1 MMTRRSKRRRL
12 WSVLLM
18 LPALAFI
25 VTFMVIPL
33 IKTIYYSFTSWYN
46 FSQNQTWIGLSNY
59 KQFFMDPVVWIGVKN
74 TLLLI
79 VFALIFQVGVALLL
93 AICVEAVPYG
103 FKFFR
108 TVYFFPIVIS
118 ATAIG
123 LMFALIYKYDYG
135 LLNFIVQLF
144 GGEPQVW
151 LTKERAIYM
160 LLIPVCWQFIGFYFV
175 TYLTSITGIS
185 RDIYESAV
193 LDGVKPWQKAW
204 YITIPMLKPT
214 LMANIVLVVSG
225 CFRVFDMVYVI
236 TGGGPMDS
244 SQLLSSYMYYK
255 AFRDY
260 NTGYASAIAIVMMCM
275 GLLITGFIKHFTNK
289 ISSND

>member
-1 MMTRRSKRRRL
+1 MTRKSKRRNVY
-12 WSVLLM
+12 SVCLM
-18 LPALAFI
+18 APALIFI
-25 VTFMVIPL
+25 TVFMIIPL
-33 IKTIYYSFTSWYN
+33 FKTIYYSFTSWYN
-46 FSQNQTWIGLSNY
+46 FSPSKTWIGLSNY
-59 KQFFMDPVVWIGVKN
+59 KQFFTDPVVAIGVKN

-79 VFALIFQVGVALLL
+79 VFALIFQVGVALIL
-93 AICVEAVPYG
+93 AICVDAVPHG

-123 LMFALIYKYDYG
+123 LMFSLIYKYDYG
-135 LLNFIVQLF
+135 LLNFIVELF

-151 LTKERAIYM
+151 LTRERAIYM

-175 TYLTSITGIS
+175 TYLTSISGIS
-185 RDIYESAV
+185 SDIYESAV
-193 LDGVKPWQKAW
+193 LDGAKPFQKAI
-204 YITIPMLKPT
+204 YITIPMLKST

-260 NTGYASAIAIVMMCM
+260 NTGYASAIAIVMMIM
-275 GLLITGFIKHFTNK
+275 GLSITGVIKYFTNK
-289 ISSND
+289 ISSDD